1 MKSQSPLVVLISG
14 KAGSGKDTFAGML
27 TDELEQAYGKKVCTT
42 HYADSLKYILRSYF
56 SWDGKKDSCGRELL
70 QVTGDTFRANN
81 EDFFVNFVVDTLHS
95 IGYLWDIV
103 LIPDARFKNEVEKV
117 KAAFKTVT
125 VRVERMDCGDETA
138 FWRRHKSENELDD
151 YDFDYVVENLTL
163 ESLRSEADWVASE
176 IMEGCG

>member
-1 MKSQSPLVVLISG
+1 M
-14 KAGSGKDTFAGML
+14 
-27 TDELEQAYGKKVCTT
+27 
-42 HYADSLKYILRSYF
+42 
-56 SWDGKKDSCGRELL
+56 
-70 QVTGDTFRANN
+70 
-81 EDFFVNFVVDTLHS
+81 NFVVDTLHS

-125 VRVERMDCGDETA
+125 VRVERMDCSDETA